1 MTIGNWNGYTF
12 EVSSRLIRGFN
23 GLSIKGS
30 CETKDKKSGKQK
42 YVKRKAAQPAEIS
55 LTVQLNA
62 LTGVTDVRSE
72 GMKLVKS
79 ARDGTSAYFYI
90 GDSKL
95 VPCKVMLVSAT
106 VDNVQMVGSKWVCC
120 DVKLTLKQSTKDGGG
135 GAGGKRKKSKKKS
148 AKKSGGAKG
157 GSAKGGGAKG
167 GGTGGGATTEVD
179 AITGADPSLAKK
191 KAEAQVVAYGIA
203 NAAKAASKAAKNVY
217 TGIKTAITKA
227 TVKKPA
233 QKTTSV
239 TKPATTGRV
248 ASARVSA
255 FNSRSIRSS

>member
-135 GAGGKRKKSKKKS
+135 GTSGGKHKKSKKKS
-148 AKKSGGAKG
+148 AKKSSGRKG
-157 GSAKGGGAKG
+157 GS
-167 GGTGGGATTEVD
+167 TGGGNAATEVD
-179 AITGADPSLAKK
+179 AITGAAPSVAKT
-191 KAEAQVVAYGIA
+191 KAQAKAVAKGIVQ
-203 NAAKAASKAAKNVY
+203 AAKAVSKAAKSVW
-217 TGIKTAITKA
+217 TGVKTAITKA

-248 ASARVSA
+248 ASGGGAKKVMSTR
-255 FNSRSIRSS
+255 